1 MQSSQG
7 PHNIPGLLTYI
18 TTTQRSET
26 VHKILEGWG
35 GGGVLNKYLYGEPV
49 PRGPTTILY
58 TIFHKKGDPFVYLLL
73 TDGAP
78 FTYLVSNFAFLLTA
92 VNLLSL
98 K

>member
-26 VHKILEGWG
+26 VHKILEGW
-35 GGGVLNKYLYGEPV
+35 VLNKYLYGEPV

-73 TDGAP
+73 TNGAP

-92 VNLLSL
+92 VNLLSF

>member
-7 PHNIPGLLTYI
+7 PHNIAGLLTCI

-26 VHKILEGWG
+26 VHKILG
-35 GGGVLNKYLYGEPV
+35 GGGGLNKYLYGEPV

-73 TDGAP
+73 TSGAP

-92 VNLLSL
+92 VNLLSF

>member
-1 MQSSQG
+1 MQSSQE

-26 VHKILEGWG
+26 VHKILGG
-35 GGGVLNKYLYGEPV
+35 GGGVLNKNLYGEFM

-58 TIFHKKGDPFVYLLL
+58 TIFHKKGDPFVHLLL
-73 TDGAP
+73 TNGAP
-78 FTYLVSNFAFLLTA
+78 FTYLVSNFASLLTA
-92 VNLLSL
+92 VNLLSF